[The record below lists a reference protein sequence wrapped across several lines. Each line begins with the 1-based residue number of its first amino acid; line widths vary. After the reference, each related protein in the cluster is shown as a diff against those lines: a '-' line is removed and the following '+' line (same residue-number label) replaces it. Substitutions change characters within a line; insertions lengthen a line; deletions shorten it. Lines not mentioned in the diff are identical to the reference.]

1 MIPPSAAFIIYGALT
16 ETSVGALFAAGIV
29 PGIMLAIMFSI
40 FIGIKASLDL
50 TIAPRVDP
58 SLPLGASILKLLGIW
73 PILLLIGAV
82 LTPIFAGWSTATEAS
97 GLGALGAIVIG
108 KLYGELTFK
117 DIVQS
122 VRETTYTFVMLL
134 FVVCGAMILANSVAL
149 IGLPRQLTLLIG
161 QLHVPPLVIIMGLV
175 LMYLALGCL
184 FDGISFLV
192 MTLPFVFPIIKQLGF
207 GGIWFGVL
215 TVILIEIG
223 QLTPPVGV
231 NLYIIQ
237 AIAGPGTT
245 LEEVV
250 RGIWPFFWILL
261 LAAFLIIL
269 FPQIATVMPAL
280 FGFEIN

>member
-1 MIPPSAAFIIYGALT
+1 
-16 ETSVGALFAAGIV
+16 
-29 PGIMLAIMFSI
+29 
-40 FIGIKASLDL
+40 
-50 TIAPRVDP
+50 
-58 SLPLGASILKLLGIW
+58 
-73 PILLLIGAV
+73 
-82 LTPIFAGWSTATEAS
+82 
-97 GLGALGAIVIG
+97 
-108 KLYGELTFK
+108 
-117 DIVQS
+117 
-122 VRETTYTFVMLL
+122 MLL
-134 FVVCGAMILANSVAL
+134 FVVCGAMILASSVAL

-161 QLHVPPLVIIMGLV
+161 QLHVPPLVIISGLV

-192 MTLPFVFPIIKQLGF
+192 MTLPFVFPIIKELGY

-215 TVILIEIG
+215 TVVLIEIG

-237 AIAGPGTT
+237 AIAGPETT

-261 LAAFLIIL
+261 LAACLLIA